1 MTSSDAIN
9 REAPK
14 VAASRNQVAELADID
29 DVRLLDAADSP
40 LTAMRPQRSLWT
52 NAVRRLRRNVMAM
65 AAFAYLTFMLCVA
78 ILAPVIAPHNP
89 VRTDVAKA
97 GTLRQAAWVENKNPL
112 KTGDWSYPLGTDAVG
127 RDVFSRLVFGARVSL
142 VVGFIPMLVILLIGV
157 PIGLIAGFAGGRID
171 NLLMRVTDVVYA
183 FPSLLL
189 AIIMQISFGDTRI
202 GGLLNGLV
210 LIFFSL
216 SIVNW
221 TGVARLVRGETLS
234 LKEHEFVEAARTA
247 GASRTRLIVKHI
259 LPNALGP
266 IIVAGAFIVPGAIIN
281 EAILSYLGV
290 GVRPDVDLGA
300 PFPTSWGQMI
310 LDGSK
315 AYNSQLW
322 MLIAPSLAVAMTTLS
337 FTFLGD
343 GLRDALDPRG
353 ND

>member
-1 MTSSDAIN
+1 MTHAKPVES
-9 REAPK
+9 AP
-14 VAASRNQVAELADID
+14 VSLAAPTTAQLHTLAE
-29 DVRLLDAADSP
+29 SP
-40 LTAMRPQRSLWT
+40 LTAMRPQRSLWS
-52 NAVRRLRRNVMAM
+52 NALRRLRRNVMAM
-65 AAFAYLTFMLCVA
+65 IALGYLVLMLLVA

-89 VRTDVAKA
+89 IRTDVAKA
-97 GTLRQAAWVENKNPL
+97 GTLRQAAWVENANPL

-127 RDVFSRLVFGARVSL
+127 RDVFSRLVYGARVSL
-142 VVGFIPMLVILLIGV
+142 VVGFIPMAVILLIGV
-157 PIGLIAGFAGGRID
+157 PMGLVAGFAGGRID

-189 AIIMQISFGDTRI
+189 AIIMQISFGDT
-202 GGLLNGLV
+202 GFGKLLNGLV
-210 LIFFSL
+210 LLFLSL

-234 LKEHEFVEAARTA
+234 LKEMEFVEAARTSGA
-247 GASRTRLIVKHI
+247 GRARLIVKHI

-290 GVRPDVDLGA
+290 GVRPDVSLGA

-315 AYNSQLW
+315 AYNAQLW
-322 MLIAPSLAVAMTTLS
+322 MLVAPSLAVAMTTLA

-353 ND
+353 AD